1 MRVALVHDWLT
12 GMRGGERVLH
22 ELAGMFPDADLHT
35 LFFVPGSTSERIESL
50 AIEASVLSRLPGAA
64 RHYRKLLPLLPL
76 AIEAKRLSDYDLVLS
91 TSHAVAK
98 GVRVAPGTPH
108 LSYCFTPM
116 RYVWDQADVYLGR
129 GLKRALAA
137 PLVAYLRAFDLRT
150 SRPDR
155 VTRFTACSQ
164 NVANRIRRIYDR
176 EAEVVYPPVAVDR
189 FRPNGKE
196 PENFFLVV
204 GGFVAYKRE
213 DVAVEAFREL
223 GTGYRL
229 VVAGDGPAR
238 RRLEARAPANVEF
251 VGRVDDAELADLYAS
266 CRALLFPG
274 DEDFGMIPV
283 EVQAA
288 GRPVIA
294 FGRGGALET
303 VLGVVEGRT
312 VAESTGLW
320 FEPQTPAAAAN
331 AVREFERVER
341 AFDPATL
348 RAHAMRFAPQCFR
361 EGIDREIA
369 ATLHRS

>member
-1 MRVALVHDWLT
+1 M
-12 GMRGGERVLH
+12 
-22 ELAGMFPDADLHT
+22 
-35 LFFVPGSTSERIESL
+35 
-50 AIEASVLSRLPGAA
+50 
-64 RHYRKLLPLLPL
+64 
-76 AIEAKRLSDYDLVLS
+76 
-91 TSHAVAK
+91 
-98 GVRVAPGTPH
+98 
-108 LSYCFTPM
+108 
-116 RYVWDQADVYLGR
+116 
-129 GLKRALAA
+129 
-137 PLVAYLRAFDLRT
+137 
-150 SRPDR
+150 
-155 VTRFTACSQ
+155 
-164 NVANRIRRIYDR
+164 
-176 EAEVVYPPVAVDR
+176 
-189 FRPNGKE
+189 
-196 PENFFLVV
+196 
-204 GGFVAYKRE
+204 
-213 DVAVEAFREL
+213 EAFREL
-223 GTGYRL
+223 GSGYRL